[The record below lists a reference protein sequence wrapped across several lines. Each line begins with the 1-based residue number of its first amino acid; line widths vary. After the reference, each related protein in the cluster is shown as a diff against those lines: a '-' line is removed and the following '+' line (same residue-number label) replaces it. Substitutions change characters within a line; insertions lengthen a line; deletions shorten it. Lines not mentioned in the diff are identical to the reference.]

1 MINIFHKTINDI
13 WYGAAIQK
21 NKVLATYFSVKE
33 PDLKYLL
40 RKLPQDFQ
48 FQVVEE
54 PTKMLS
60 DTLLILDEI
69 FKGQDQEDYVIN
81 MEFDHLSSYTQKVLK
96 YTCLIPVGYVTTYN
110 SISKVAGGI
119 ARSVGRVE
127 ALNPFPLLIPCHRVI
142 CSDLSLGGY
151 GYGEQIKKELLQREN
166 RGYQETKTLKTGDVE
181 LSLFPVTLIKKM

>member
-1 MINIFHKTINDI
+1 MIYVYQKKINDI
-13 WYGAAIQK
+13 WYGVAIQK

-33 PDLKYLL
+33 PDLNYIL
-40 RKLPQDFQ
+40 RKLPRDFQ

-60 DTLLILDEI
+60 ETLLILDEI

-81 MEFDHLSSYTQKVLK
+81 VEFDNLSSYSKKVLN
-96 YTCLIPVGYVTTYN
+96 YTRLIPVGYVTTYN

-127 ALNPFPLLIPCHRVI
+127 ASNPFPLLIPCHRVI

-151 GYGEQIKKELLQREN
+151 GYGEQIKRELLQREN
-166 RGYQETKTLKTGDVE
+166 RGYQEPKTLKIGDEE

>member
-1 MINIFHKTINDI
+1 MIYVYQKKINNI
-13 WYGAAIQK
+13 WYGVAIQK

-33 PDLKYLL
+33 PELNYIL
-40 RKLPQDFQ
+40 RKLPRDFQ

-60 DTLLILDEI
+60 ETLLILDEI

-81 MEFDHLSSYTQKVLK
+81 VEFDHLSSYSKKVLN
-96 YTCLIPVGYVTTYN
+96 YTRLIPVGYVTTYN

-127 ALNPFPLLIPCHRVI
+127 ASNPFPLLIPCHRVI

-151 GYGEQIKKELLQREN
+151 GYGEQIKRELLQREN
-166 RGYQETKTLKTGDVE
+166 RGYQEPKTLKIGDEE

>member
-142 CSDLSLGGY
+142 CSNLSLGGY

>member
-1 MINIFHKTINDI
+1 MIYVYQKKINDI
-13 WYGAAIQK
+13 WYGVAIQK

-33 PDLKYLL
+33 PDLIYIL
-40 RKLPQDFQ
+40 RKLPRDFQ

-60 DTLLILDEI
+60 ETLLILDEI

-81 MEFDHLSSYTQKVLK
+81 VEFDHLSSYSKKVFN
-96 YTCLIPVGYVTTYN
+96 YTRLIPVGYVTTYN

-127 ALNPFPLLIPCHRVI
+127 ASNPFPLLIPCHRVI

-151 GYGEQIKKELLQREN
+151 GYGEQIKRELLQREN
-166 RGYQETKTLKTGDVE
+166 RGYQEPKTLKIGDGE